1 MATIVPISAAPE
13 AKENLARQLSSA
25 SDRISRRL
33 GIIGGTALAL
43 ALGIATLV
51 PIESGALA
59 PGHVMVENKRKTVQ
73 HLDGGI
79 IRRIH
84 VREGAQVKAGQPLIT
99 LDETNAR
106 LNVSVYQ
113 TQVDALRA
121 EQAALEAQL
130 LRKQEITFPPDLIAR
145 IDDPNV
151 AKLVQS
157 QRAAFAA
164 RRGNVFGRR
173 SQFGEQL
180 GQIDQEISG
189 DAAAAAA
196 RTEQLGLLEGEIAD
210 IKGLLAKGFATK
222 QRLLA
227 LQRAAAQI
235 RGERAMLHAEAAK
248 LRTRQAE
255 VRIQSLQVERD
266 TESDAANGLRTIQ
279 SQLAEVQ
286 DKLSAARQ
294 ILERTLIRAP
304 VAGTVVGLRPT
315 TVGGV
320 IQPGEPLMDV
330 VPNQG
335 RLVVVG
341 RVSPRDADDLHVGQA
356 ANLRFDASGT
366 KTAPVVGGTLQ
377 KFSADALTDP
387 RTGELYFEAEVVVPE
402 ADARRLP
409 SELQKPGVPAEV
421 LIKTGHR
428 TALGY
433 FLAPI
438 TRARFKALRE
448 R

>member
-1 MATIVPISAAPE
+1 MATIIPISTAPE
-13 AKENLARQLSSA
+13 AKEDLARQLSST

-33 GIIGGTALAL
+33 GLIGGAALAL
-43 ALGIATLV
+43 TVGIATLV

-79 IRRIH
+79 IRHIH

-99 LDETNAR
+99 LDDTNAR

-113 TQVDALRA
+113 AQADALRA

-130 LRKQEITFPPDLIAR
+130 LGKRDVAFPADLMAR
-145 IDDPNV
+145 INDPDV
-151 AKLVQS
+151 ARLIQS

-164 RRGNVFGRR
+164 RRDNVFGRR

-180 GQIDQEISG
+180 GQTEQEISG

-196 RTEQLGLLEGEIAD
+196 RTEQLHLLHGEITD
-210 IKGLLAKGFATK
+210 IEGLLAKGFATK

-227 LQRAAAQI
+227 LKRAAAQT
-235 RGERAMLHAEAAK
+235 RGERAMLHAEASK

-255 VRIQSLQVERD
+255 IRIQSLQVERD
-266 TESDAANGLRTIQ
+266 AASEAANGLRVIQ
-279 SQLAEVQ
+279 GQLVEVQ
-286 DKLSAARQ
+286 DKLAAARQ
-294 ILERTLIRAP
+294 ILDRTLIRAP

-320 IQPGEPLMDV
+320 IQPGEALMDV
-330 VPNQG
+330 VPNEG
-335 RLVVVG
+335 RLVVAA
-341 RVSPRDADDLHVGQA
+341 RVSPRDADDLHVGQPA
-356 ANLRFDASGT
+356 DLRFDASGA

-387 RTGELYFEAEVVVPE
+387 RTGELYFEAEVIVPE

-409 SELQKPGVPAEV
+409 PELLKPGVPAEV
-421 LIKTGHR
+421 LIKTGRR